1 MMEPNFQPSFEPR
14 PLENMG
20 AGRFEIG
27 RLEVANLDVLQREV
41 TWKLEEKKKHIETS
55 LQTHRISVDEKAI
68 HERVEKIMGL
78 DDEALDTLEQ
88 AVNAKLEEKRRELG
102 KRIKSL

>member
-14 PLENMG
+14 PFENMG
-20 AGRFEIG
+20 PGRFEIS
-27 RLEVANLDVLQREV
+27 RLEAANLDVLQREL
-41 TWKLEEKKKHIETS
+41 TWKLEDGKKHIESS

-68 HERVEKIMGL
+68 HGRIEKIMGL
-78 DDEALDTLEQ
+78 DDASLDALER